1 MKDYK
6 QLIKELPAKSVVFA
20 FGRFNPPT
28 IGHELLVKAV
38 KKLAQQRNADHVIY
52 ASRSQDAKKNP
63 LSVEKKV
70 KYLKLMFK
78 STNFAAANDQERT
91 FIEAAKALNKK
102 YKNIIMIAGSD
113 RIAEFKR
120 LLNTYNGK
128 EFNFDTIEVVS
139 AGERDPDADDA
150 TGMSASKMRSLAVKG
165 SYSEFKKGLPS
176 TVRDIDGKRLM
187 NDIRDGMGL
196 EPIKEQIILV
206 KDELREKFFRGEIFN
221 EGDIVESAGERFTI
235 VKRGSNHLLL
245 KEASGNLV
253 SKWIQDVQPTEEK
266 EDMNEALTD
275 KTLRPNDKIKVARII
290 ATMLGVDNAETSSNP
305 ENLIN
310 QALRKVRTKALN
322 PEALHI
328 LDKMLNLATEQGIQY
343 DATLKPSKLKEGAM
357 QIGGTDKIETPTD
370 SVVVNKNSKYNF
382 AKDILRFND
391 FKKLQKM
398 QEHEESENDDKK
410 DNESD
415 HDYEHQV
422 QITDPTEVGHT
433 LVGAGKQD
441 NLRRRKIKYHLG
453 EQHKIPHVDMTSY
466 GDEAGH
472 ENTAQHIATNPE
484 HTAKQKKL
492 AKSFLDKMQG
502 MTEQKDKAALETA
515 KANLMA
521 KHAREKESLADKHAR
536 EKESLKEEHIV
547 HVDDGS
553 NYGDK
558 PHPKDV
564 EHVNAGVKKHGGEFD
579 GHSDKGAYFKFKSQ
593 SDAKNFADHVK
604 KSPHKSVYADLHEE
618 IQLEEATVKTQKYS
632 WGTMKTVH
640 HGADFSIPL
649 HPEHHQAIAKLKDE
663 QEHKFKTEDGK
674 HWTARRKGD
683 EVHFQGANNGSSTK
697 VKHTDLKEEVQICET
712 AEAGL
717 AAKAEKSGVSIGTLR
732 KVYRRG
738 VAAWN
743 SGHRPGTTP
752 QQWGMARV
760 NSYITKGKGTYHG
773 ADKDLRE
780 EELNEKKLPE
790 VPKDKE
796 SGLPKKYVA
805 GLSDATA
812 KARAAHWDKMDKKS
826 DSDPSA
832 YEPAPGDATAKTKPS
847 KHTLKY
853 RAMFNEDMDEELY
866 EACWD
871 THKQIGMKKKGNRMV
886 PDCVPK
892 NEETEVCPVCGKS
905 PCECEKPTAGPV
917 ATDKPFDAMF
927 KEDEDEFDFP
937 EPSDDEIESMADEL
951 SDDDYLDTYEEDEL
965 GIVDDETGEEL
976 PEDEEEEKKLK
987 ESALMEVLSRIE
999 RMKAK
1004 ARIRRT
1010 SAKRERATKIALKRY
1025 SNTATINKRA
1035 RRLAIKLMKKR
1046 LLRGRDPSKV
1056 SVGEKERIERTLEK
1070 RKAIIGRIATRLA
1083 PRVRKVEKARLSHTK
1098 YTQGSQP
1105 SVF

>member
-128 EFNFDTIEVVS
+128 DFNFDTIEVVS

-196 EPIKEQIILV
+196 EPIKEQIVLV
-206 KDELREKFFRGEIFN
+206 KDDLREKYFRGEIFN

-275 KTLRPNDKIKVARII
+275 KTLKATDKIKVARII

-343 DATLKPSKLKEGAM
+343 DATLKPSKLKEGVM
-357 QIGGTDKIETPTD
+357 QIGGTDKIETTTD

-391 FKKLQKM
+391 FKKLKKV
-398 QEHEESENDDKK
+398 QEQEEPKADAKK

-415 HDYEHQV
+415 HDYEHNSKV
-422 QITDPTEVGHT
+422 TDTSEVGHT
-433 LVGAGKQD
+433 LVSAGGQD
-441 NLRRRKIKYHLG
+441 NLRRRKVKYHLG
-453 EQHKIPHVDMTSY
+453 EQISTES
-466 GDEAGH
+466 
-472 ENTAQHIATNPE
+472 
-484 HTAKQKKL
+484 
-492 AKSFLDKMQG
+492 DK
-502 MTEQKDKAALETA
+502 EQKEMQ
-515 KANLMA
+515 KANLA
-521 KHAREKESLADKHAR
+521 SKHAREKEALSARHDR
-536 EKESLKEEHIV
+536 EKEALKEAAPFKTKEDAVKYAKEKVKTHRDNLDGIEIHAHSGGFDV
-547 HVDDGS
+547 NHTSNSSGRNSLQKIGAKHVGTI
-553 NYGDK
+553 YK
-558 PHPKDV
+558 
-564 EHVNAGVKKHGGEFD
+564 
-579 GHSDKGAYFKFKSQ
+579 
-593 SDAKNFADHVK
+593 
-604 KSPHKSVYADLHEE
+604 EE
-618 IQLEEATVKTQKYS
+618 VQLEEATVKTQKYS

-663 QEHKFKTEDGK
+663 QEHNFKTEDGK
-674 HWTARRKGD
+674 SWTARRKGD
-683 EVHFQGANNGSSTK
+683 EVHFQGANNGGSTK
-697 VKHTDLKEEVQICET
+697 VKHTDLKE
-712 AEAGL
+712 
-717 AAKAEKSGVSIGTLR
+717 S
-732 KVYRRG
+732 
-738 VAAWN
+738 
-743 SGHRPGTTP
+743 
-752 QQWGMARV
+752 
-760 NSYITKGKGTYHG
+760 
-773 ADKDLRE
+773 
-780 EELNEKKLPE
+780 KL
-790 VPKDKE
+790 
-796 SGLPKKYVA
+796 
-805 GLSDATA
+805 
-812 KARAAHWDKMDKKS
+812 
-826 DSDPSA
+826 
-832 YEPAPGDATAKTKPS
+832 
-847 KHTLKY
+847 
-853 RAMFNEDMDEELY
+853 
-866 EACWD
+866 
-871 THKQIGMKKKGNRMV
+871 
-886 PDCVPK
+886 
-892 NEETEVCPVCGKS
+892 CPVCGKN
-905 PCECEKPTAGPV
+905 PCECDDKVDST
-917 ATDKPFDAMF
+917 TYNKPFDPFF
-927 KEDEDEFDFP
+927 KEDEDEIDFP
-937 EPSDDEIESMADEL
+937 EPSDEEIDGMADEL
-951 SDDDYLDTYEEDEL
+951 SDDDYLDTYDEDEL
-965 GIVDDETGEEL
+965 GIIDDETGEEL
-976 PEDEEEEKKLK
+976 EADEEEEKKLE
-987 ESALMEVLSRIE
+987 ESTLMEVLSRIE

-1010 SAKRERATKIALKRY
+1010 KAKRERATKIALKRY

-1046 LLRGRDPSKV
+1046 LTRGRDPSKL
-1056 SVGEKERIERTLEK
+1056 SVGEKERIERVLER
-1070 RKAIIGRIATRLA
+1070 RKAVIGRIAMRLA

-1098 YTQGSQP
+1098 YTQGSP
-1105 SVF
+1105 NVTF

>member
-176 TVRDIDGKRLM
+176 SVRDIDGKRLM

-398 QEHEESENDDKK
+398 QEHEESESDDKK

-502 MTEQKDKAALETA
+502 MTEQKDKEALETA

-697 VKHTDLKEEVQICET
+697 VKHTDLKEETIEEKKVSEPTGKLKDACWKGYT
-712 AEAGL
+712 AVGM
-717 AAKAEKSGVSIGTLR
+717 KTKNGR
-732 KVYRRG
+732 KVPNC
-738 VAAWN
+738 V
-743 SGHRPGTTP
+743 P
-752 QQWGMARV
+752 V
-760 NSYITKGKGTYHG
+760 N
-773 ADKDLRE
+773 E
-780 EELNEKKLPE
+780 EEI
-790 VPKDKE
+790 
-796 SGLPKKYVA
+796 
-805 GLSDATA
+805 
-812 KARAAHWDKMDKKS
+812 
-826 DSDPSA
+826 
-832 YEPAPGDATAKTKPS
+832 
-847 KHTLKY
+847 
-853 RAMFNEDMDEELY
+853 EE
-866 EACWD
+866 
-871 THKQIGMKKKGNRMV
+871 
-886 PDCVPK
+886 
-892 NEETEVCPVCGKS
+892 EVCPVCSKS

-917 ATDKPFDAMF
+917 TTDKPFDAMF

-951 SDDDYLDTYEEDEL
+951 SDDDYLDTYDEDEL

-1070 RKAIIGRIATRLA
+1070 RKAVIGRIATRLA

>member
-398 QEHEESENDDKK
+398 QEHEESESDDKK

-521 KHAREKESLADKHAR
+521 KHAREKESLADKHTR

-697 VKHTDLKEEVQICET
+697 VKHTDLKEETIEEKKVSEPTGKLKDACWKGYT
-712 AEAGL
+712 AVGM
-717 AAKAEKSGVSIGTLR
+717 KTKNGR
-732 KVYRRG
+732 KVPNC
-738 VAAWN
+738 V
-743 SGHRPGTTP
+743 P
-752 QQWGMARV
+752 V
-760 NSYITKGKGTYHG
+760 N
-773 ADKDLRE
+773 E
-780 EELNEKKLPE
+780 EEI
-790 VPKDKE
+790 
-796 SGLPKKYVA
+796 
-805 GLSDATA
+805 
-812 KARAAHWDKMDKKS
+812 
-826 DSDPSA
+826 
-832 YEPAPGDATAKTKPS
+832 
-847 KHTLKY
+847 
-853 RAMFNEDMDEELY
+853 EE
-866 EACWD
+866 
-871 THKQIGMKKKGNRMV
+871 
-886 PDCVPK
+886 
-892 NEETEVCPVCGKS
+892 EVCPVCGKS

-917 ATDKPFDAMF
+917 TTDKPFDAMF

-951 SDDDYLDTYEEDEL
+951 SDDDYLDTYDEDEL

-1070 RKAIIGRIATRLA
+1070 RKAVIGRIATRLA